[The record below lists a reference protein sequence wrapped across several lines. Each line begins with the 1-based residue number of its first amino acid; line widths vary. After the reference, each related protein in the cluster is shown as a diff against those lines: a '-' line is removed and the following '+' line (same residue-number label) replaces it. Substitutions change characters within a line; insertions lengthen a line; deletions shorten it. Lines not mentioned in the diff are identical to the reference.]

1 MYNIKKIENLKFNSL
16 DLTFITNE
24 QGKTLKDRFNILLK
38 VD

>member
-1 MYNIKKIENLKFNSL
+1 MKEMENLKFNSL

-24 QGKTLKDRFNILLK
+24 EGKTLKDRFNIFLK